1 VPSLT
6 DGEIRRALK
15 QVEQTG
21 KQLSLVDG
29 EGHGTGRLVLVMKPM
44 PTRVTADWMAQ
55 QWRDQKRLKKK
66 LGSYPSMSLSKA
78 REVFTRD
85 FADMIQK
92 GRSIKI
98 AGDTRPGTVADLFE
112 AYVAHLKASGKSS
125 WKEAEK
131 GLNKIADTLGRNRP
145 ARDIEPDEITD
156 LIRPIYDRGKRSM
169 ADHVRS
175 YIRSAYSW
183 GLKSEHDY
191 RSASQRR
198 FRLVY
203 NPAAGIP
210 TEPKNVGTRWL
221 DEEEFMRLYRWLEC
235 PDAPVHPPYT
245 RAVRI
250 LMLTGQR
257 VEEIARLAA
266 ECRVGGMLGGKAG
279 VLHLH
284 LGDGHRKLEMLFR
297 LIKETEIPPT
307 QVIPTHV
314 NRNPQLLEEGIAFV
328 NQGGYVDLTAG
339 IDPEPKDN
347 SETSIAAAIHL
358 FLEKKVPLTHITI
371 SSDSNGSLPVFNQRG
386 NLIGLTIATQ
396 KSLLENFRYLIKKNI
411 LSLEDALK
419 LFSANPALFYK
430 LKQKGEII
438 EGKDADILLFDK
450 DYNITDFF
458 VNGRKMISEGRLVAK
473 GTFSKP

>member
-66 LGSYPSMSLSKA
+66 LGSYPSMSLGKA
-78 REVFTRD
+78 REVFARD
-85 FADMIQK
+85 FADLIQK

-112 AYVAHLKASGKSS
+112 AYVQYLKDAEKPS
-125 WKEAEK
+125 WKETEK
-131 GLNKIADTLGRNRP
+131 GLNKIADALGRNRP
-145 ARDIEPDEITD
+145 AREIEPDEIVEV
-156 LIRPIYDRGKRSM
+156 IRPIYERGKKAM

-175 YIRSAYSW
+175 YIHASYSW

-210 TEPKNVGTRWL
+210 TEPKKVGTRWL
-221 DEEEFMRLYRWLEC
+221 DEDEFVRLYRWLEC

-257 VEEIARLAA
+257 VEEIARLHVDNWDA
-266 ECRVGGMLGGKAG
+266 EEKIIDWSKTKNGAPHAIPVPPIAVELIESIKPNEHGWFFPSAKDPKRPVSHGTLYSFMWRQRDRGVIPVVTNRDLRRTWKTLAGQAG
-279 VLHLH
+279 VPKEIRDRIQNHALQDVSSKSYDRWNYMREKRT
-284 LGDGHRKLEMLFR
+284 GMAKWDKFVRAMLSKKAR
-297 LIKETEIPPT
+297 LT
-307 QVIPTHV
+307 
-314 NRNPQLLEEGIAFV
+314 
-328 NQGGYVDLTAG
+328 
-339 IDPEPKDN
+339 
-347 SETSIAAAIHL
+347 
-358 FLEKKVPLTHITI
+358 
-371 SSDSNGSLPVFNQRG
+371 
-386 NLIGLTIATQ
+386 
-396 KSLLENFRYLIKKNI
+396 
-411 LSLEDALK
+411 
-419 LFSANPALFYK
+419 
-430 LKQKGEII
+430 
-438 EGKDADILLFDK
+438 
-450 DYNITDFF
+450 
-458 VNGRKMISEGRLVAK
+458 LVA
-473 GTFSKP
+473 

>member
-44 PTRVTADWMAQ
+44 PTRITADWMAQ
-55 QWRDQKRLKKK
+55 QWRDRKRLKKK

-98 AGDTRPGTVADLFE
+98 AGDTRPGTVAGLFE
-112 AYVAHLKASGKSS
+112 AYVADLKASGKSS

-183 GLKSEHDY
+183 GMKSEHDY
-191 RSASQRR
+191 RSTSQRR
-198 FRLVY
+198 FRLLY

-210 TEPKNVGTRWL
+210 TEPKKVGTRWL
-221 DEEEFMRLYRWLEC
+221 DEEEFLRLYRWLEC
-235 PDAPVHPPYT
+235 PDTPVHPPYT

-257 VEEIARLAA
+257 VEEIARLHVDQWDAKERIIDWSKTKNGKPHAIPVPEIAA
-266 ECRVGGMLGGKAG
+266 E
-279 VLHLH
+279 
-284 LGDGHRKLEMLFR
+284 
-297 LIKETEIPPT
+297 LIESIKPNAHGWFFPSAMDPT
-307 QVIPTHV
+307 KPVSHGTLYSFMWRQREREVIPVVT
-314 NRNPQLLEEGIAFV
+314 NRDLRRTWKTLTGQAGLSKEIRDRIQNHTLQDVSSKSYDRWNYMPEKRGAMKKWNTFV
-328 NQGGYVDLTAG
+328 QAMLNKKRPKPAREKHAPSIHTA
-339 IDPEPKDN
+339 
-347 SETSIAAAIHL
+347 A
-358 FLEKKVPLTHITI
+358 
-371 SSDSNGSLPVFNQRG
+371 
-386 NLIGLTIATQ
+386 
-396 KSLLENFRYLIKKNI
+396 
-411 LSLEDALK
+411 EDA
-419 LFSANPALFYK
+419 AQRA
-430 LKQKGEII
+430 
-438 EGKDADILLFDK
+438 A
-450 DYNITDFF
+450 
-458 VNGRKMISEGRLVAK
+458 
-473 GTFSKP
+473 

>member
-78 REVFTRD
+78 REVFARD
-85 FADMIQK
+85 FADLIQK

-112 AYVAHLKASGKSS
+112 AYVQYLKDAEKPS
-125 WKEAEK
+125 WKETEK
-131 GLNKIADTLGRNRP
+131 GLNKIADALGRNRP
-145 ARDIEPDEITD
+145 AREIEPDEIVEV
-156 LIRPIYDRGKRSM
+156 IRPIYERGKKAM

-175 YIRSAYSW
+175 YVHAAYSW

-210 TEPKNVGTRWL
+210 TEPKKVGTRWL
-221 DEEEFMRLYRWLEC
+221 DEDEFVQLYRWLEC

-257 VEEIARLAA
+257 VDEIASLHVDNWDAEEKIIDWSKTKNGAPHAIPVPPIAA
-266 ECRVGGMLGGKAG
+266 ELIESIKPNEYGWFFPSAKDPKRPVSHGTLYSFMWRQRDRGVIPVVTNRDLRRTWKTLAGQAG
-279 VLHLH
+279 VPKEIRDRIQNHALQDVSSKSYDRWNYMREKR
-284 LGDGHRKLEMLFR
+284 LGMAKWDKFVRAML
-297 LIKETEIPPT
+297 
-307 QVIPTHV
+307 
-314 NRNPQLLEEGIAFV
+314 
-328 NQGGYVDLTAG
+328 
-339 IDPEPKDN
+339 
-347 SETSIAAAIHL
+347 S
-358 FLEKKVPLTHITI
+358 KKRP
-371 SSDSNGSLPVFNQRG
+371 
-386 NLIGLTIATQ
+386 
-396 KSLLENFRYLIKKNI
+396 
-411 LSLEDALK
+411 LK
-419 LFSANPALFYK
+419 L
-430 LKQKGEII
+430 
-438 EGKDADILLFDK
+438 
-450 DYNITDFF
+450 
-458 VNGRKMISEGRLVAK
+458 VA
-473 GTFSKP
+473 